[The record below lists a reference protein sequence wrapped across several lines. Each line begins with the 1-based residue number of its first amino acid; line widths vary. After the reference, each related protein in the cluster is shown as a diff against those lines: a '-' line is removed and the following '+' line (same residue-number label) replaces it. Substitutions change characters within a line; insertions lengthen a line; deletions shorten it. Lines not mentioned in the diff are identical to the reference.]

1 MLLLVIAAAAAAQT
15 VTPPSPVAAAASPAP
30 VTVAKEKK
38 VCRVEDDVSSRIRVK
53 KICLPQ
59 SEWDAIAKATQTDL
73 EGSRN
78 DRTLPPPQ

>member
-1 MLLLVIAAAAAAQT
+1 MLLLLIAAAAQ
-15 VTPPSPVAAAASPAP
+15 AAASPPLAAP
-30 VTVAKEKK
+30 AAEKK
-38 VCRVEDDVSSRIRVK
+38 VCKLEEDVSSRIRIK

-59 SEWDAIAKATQTDL
+59 SEWDEIAKATQADL